1 MTVLHSVV
9 DSPIGALTLVGRP
22 ASGGA
27 NLTAVWMDV
36 PRHAH
41 GGDELGPRDDAAFAV
56 AARQLDE
63 YFAGERRRFDM
74 ELDPEGTE
82 FEKSVWMLLRD
93 IPYGQTRSYG
103 DLATELGDPN
113 LSRAV
118 GTANG
123 RNPLSII
130 VPCHRVIGADGS
142 LTGYAGGLERKR
154 FLLSLERDSSP
165 ATDRLF

>member
-9 DSPIGALTLVGRP
+9 DSPIGLLTVVGEARGDQIALR
-22 ASGGA
+22 
-27 NLTAVWMDV
+27 AVWMDT

-41 GGDELGPRDDAAFAV
+41 GDDELGTRNDAPFAGV
-56 AARQLDE
+56 VRQFGE
-63 YFAGERRRFDM
+63 YFAGTRTRFDL

-82 FEKSVWMLLRD
+82 FEKRVWMLLRD
-93 IPYGQTRSYG
+93 IPYGTTRSYG
-103 DLATELGDPN
+103 DLAADLGDPN

-154 FLLSLERDSSP
+154 FLLSLERDP
-165 ATDRLF
+165 APTADQLF